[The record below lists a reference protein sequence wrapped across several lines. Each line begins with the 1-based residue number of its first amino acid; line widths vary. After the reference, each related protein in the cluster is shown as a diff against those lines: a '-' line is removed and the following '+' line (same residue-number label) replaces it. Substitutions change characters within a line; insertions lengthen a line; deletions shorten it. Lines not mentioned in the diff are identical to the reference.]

1 MMVHFDAAKV
11 PRAEVISY
19 LKHQESVLMGLDCHR
34 IMCRKFK
41 LPLTYDSMAQQ
52 EANKRYMETQRPY
65 APYLPDN
72 LSFVA
77 ESNAMSPQMLKEMLL
92 SQELIAFNVGF
103 FW

>member
-1 MMVHFDAAKV
+1 
-11 PRAEVISY
+11 
-19 LKHQESVLMGLDCHR
+19 MGLDCHR